1 MTMYDDLSSSSDTLN
16 DQIAR
21 QIFSILPEN
30 GPLIAIIDGQGN
42 YWPSES
48 KRFSQLNID
57 EQMLKQ
63 LCNRIDDGAEP
74 VITQINDFGI
84 VAIQLATERTN
95 CGYVVLVMPKYT
107 PESILANI
115 ELIEILLNQIGLIAR
130 LVEQNNHLYQLQMKQ
145 FNLAAQSTPS

>member
-1 MTMYDDLSSSSDTLN
+1 MYDDLISSSGTLN

-21 QIFSILPEN
+21 QLFSVLPED
-30 GPLIAIIDGQGN
+30 GPLLAIIDDQGN

-48 KRFSQLNID
+48 NRFSQLNID

-63 LCNRIDDGAEP
+63 LCSRIDDGAEP

-84 VAIQLATERTN
+84 VAVQLATERTN

-115 ELIEILLNQIGLIAR
+115 ELIEILLSQVGLIAR
-130 LVEQNNHLYQLQMKQ
+130 LVEQNNHLYRLQMKQ

>member
-1 MTMYDDLSSSSDTLN
+1 MYNDLLSSGCTLN

-21 QIFSILPEN
+21 QLFGILPEN
-30 GPLIAIIDGQGN
+30 GPLIAIIDRQGN

-57 EQMLKQ
+57 EQILKQ
-63 LCNRIDDGAEP
+63 LCSRIDDGAEP
-74 VITQINDFGI
+74 VITQINDFGVII
-84 VAIQLATERTN
+84 VQLATEHTN
-95 CGYVVLVMPKYT
+95 CGYLVLLLPKYT

-115 ELIEILLNQIGLIAR
+115 ELIEILLSQVGLIAR

-145 FNLAAQSTPS
+145 FNLAAKSTSS

>member
-1 MTMYDDLSSSSDTLN
+1 MYDDLLSSGCTLN

-21 QIFSILPEN
+21 QLFSILPEN

-57 EQMLKQ
+57 EQILKQ
-63 LCNRIDDGAEP
+63 LCSRIDDGAEP
-74 VITQINDFGI
+74 VITQINDFG
-84 VAIQLATERTN
+84 VVVVQLATERTN
-95 CGYVVLVMPKYT
+95 CGYLVLLLPKYT

-115 ELIEILLNQIGLIAR
+115 ELIEILLSQVGLTAR

-145 FNLAAQSTPS
+145 FNLAAKSTSS